1 MSSVFSK
8 IVAGEIPCYKV
19 YEDEKNL
26 AFLDIHPEVR
36 GHVLVVPKAEV
47 DKVYELADE
56 DYVSLFLVVK
66 KVARRVEEVFGERAI
81 LKVIGVDVPHA
92 HVHVMPYSEG
102 YKFGEGL
109 ELTEAELEEIR
120 EKLAF

>member
-8 IVAGEIPCYKV
+8 IVAGEIPSYKV
-19 YEDEKNL
+19 YEDERNL

-36 GHVLVVPKAEV
+36 GHVLVVPKVEV
-47 DKVYELADE
+47 DKIYELSEE
-56 DYVSLFLVVK
+56 DYVSLFLAVK
-66 KVARRVEEVFGERAI
+66 KVAKRVEEVFGQRAI

-92 HVHVMPYSEG
+92 HVHVMPFSES
-102 YKFGEGL
+102 YKFGETL